1 LNIKAAHPGRFLFAA
16 IGSRPEPGRIW
27 MAISFPDGS
36 GNIVFVQEMAT
47 RPPIPDSSRVSAPRE
62 IARIAEMRSV
72 HTAFSY
78 LHNQEMEFRRWQRE
92 LTEIPAPP
100 FGEAGRSDW
109 LRQRFTALELENVQ
123 VDKLG
128 NVLGLLYSGSN
139 APLIGISAHLDTVFP
154 QGTALQTREEA
165 NRLYGPGISDNAAG
179 VTALLAIAHALKRAQ
194 LKPATNILF
203 IGNVGEEG
211 EGNLR
216 GMRRLFAAS
225 PWRDAIQS
233 LLVIDGAGTDTYVN
247 QALGSRRF
255 EITFRGPGGHSWS
268 DFGVPNPIV
277 LLSRALARFSEVQ
290 TPESPRTTFNVGVI
304 SGGTSVN
311 SIPESAT
318 ARVDLR
324 SASME
329 ELQKLEDR
337 LRECAAEAW
346 REAPLSHRSGELKV
360 TLAIESIGDRPAAEL
375 PPDARIL
382 QIVRAVDKHLRIES
396 FPRLASTDAN
406 VPLALGIEATTIG
419 AGGDGGGAHT
429 LREWFDCSNR
439 DLGLK
444 RILLVLLALTGVQ
457 E

>member
-1 LNIKAAHPGRFLFAA
+1 MHASFL
-16 IGSRPEPGRIW
+16 
-27 MAISFPDGS
+27 
-36 GNIVFVQEMAT
+36 
-47 RPPIPDSSRVSAPRE
+47 
-62 IARIAEMRSV
+62 
-72 HTAFSY
+72 Y

-100 FGEAGRSDW
+100 FGEAARSLW
-109 LRQRFTALELENVQ
+109 LRQKFIALGLENVLL
-123 VDKLG
+123 DELG
-128 NVLGLLYSGSN
+128 NVLGLLYPDAEG
-139 APLIGISAHLDTVFP
+139 PLLGVSAHLDTVFP
-154 QGTALQTREEA
+154 QGTALETHEDA

-179 VTALLAIAHALKRAQ
+179 VIALLATVAAIKRAQ
-194 LKPATNILF
+194 LKPARNIVF

-216 GMRRLFAAS
+216 GMRHLFSTA
-225 PWRDAIQS
+225 PWRDTIDS
-233 LLVIDGAGTDTYVN
+233 LVVIDGAGTDTYVN

-255 EITFRGPGGHSWS
+255 EITFRAPGGHSWS

-277 LLSRALARFSEVQ
+277 LLARALARFSEVQ
-290 TPESPRTTFNVGVI
+290 LPVSPRTTCNIGVI
-304 SGGTSVN
+304 TGGTSVN
-311 SIPESAT
+311 SIPEAAS

-337 LRECAAEAW
+337 LRECVAESWNEVPISYRAGT
-346 REAPLSHRSGELKV
+346 PKV

-375 PPDARIL
+375 PEDSRVL
-382 QIVRAVDKHLRIES
+382 QIVRAVDRHLRIES

-406 VPLALGIEATTIG
+406 VPLSLGKEATTIG

-429 LREWFDCSNR
+429 LREWFDCTNR

-444 RILLVLLALTGVQ
+444 RILLVLLALTGVH

>member
-1 LNIKAAHPGRFLFAA
+1 L
-16 IGSRPEPGRIW
+16 
-27 MAISFPDGS
+27 
-36 GNIVFVQEMAT
+36 VQEMAS
-47 RPPIPDSSRVSAPRE
+47 RPPISDASRTSPQRE
-62 IARIAEMRSV
+62 ITRIAEMRGV
-72 HTAFSY
+72 HAAFAY
-78 LHNQEMEFRRWQRE
+78 LHNQEMELRRWQRE

-100 FGEAGRSDW
+100 FGEAARSGW
-109 LRQRFTALELENVQ
+109 LRQRFTALGLEDVQ
-123 VDKLG
+123 VDELG
-128 NVLGLLYSGSN
+128 NVTGLLYRERG
-139 APLIGISAHLDTVFP
+139 APLVGVSAHLDTVFP
-154 QGTALQTREEA
+154 HGTALETREEA

-179 VTALLAIAHALKRAQ
+179 VIALLATATALKRAQ
-194 LKPATNILF
+194 LKPATNIVF

-216 GMRRLFAAS
+216 GMRQLFS
-225 PWRDAIQS
+225 LPQWRDAIRS

-268 DFGVPNPIV
+268 DYGVPNPIV
-277 LLSRALARFSEVQ
+277 LLSRALARFSEVHA
-290 TPESPRTTFNVGVI
+290 PESPRTTFNVGVI

-324 SASME
+324 SASRE

-337 LRECAAEAW
+337 LRECVAEAW
-346 REAPLSHRSGELKV
+346 SEVPLSHRAGEPKV

-375 PPDARIL
+375 PANARIL
-382 QIVRAVDKHLRIES
+382 QIVRAADKHLRIES

>member
-1 LNIKAAHPGRFLFAA
+1 
-16 IGSRPEPGRIW
+16 
-27 MAISFPDGS
+27 MAS
-36 GNIVFVQEMAT
+36 
-47 RPPIPDSSRVSAPRE
+47 RPPIPDTSRNSPQRE
-62 IARIAEMRSV
+62 IARIAEMRDV
-72 HTAFSY
+72 HAALAW

-100 FGEAGRSDW
+100 FGEAARSEW
-109 LRQRFTALELENVQ
+109 LRQRFAALELENVH
-123 VDKLG
+123 VDEIG
-128 NVLGLLYSGSN
+128 NVIALLHPQN
-139 APLIGISAHLDTVFP
+139 DAPLIGASAHLDTVFP
-154 QGTALQTREEA
+154 QGTALKTREEST
-165 NRLYGPGISDNAAG
+165 RLYGPGISDNAAG
-179 VTALLAIAHALKRAQ
+179 VTALLAMATVLKRSQFKLA
-194 LKPATNILF
+194 ANIVF

-216 GMRRLFAAS
+216 GMRHLFSS
-225 PWRDAIQS
+225 PHWRKAIQS
-233 LLVIDGAGTDTYVN
+233 LLVVDGAGTDTFVN

-277 LLSRALARFSEVQ
+277 ILSRALARFSEVHV
-290 TPESPRTTFNVGVI
+290 PESPRTTFNVGVI

-324 SASME
+324 SASRE

-337 LRECAAEAW
+337 MRECVAEAW
-346 REAPLSHRSGELKV
+346 REVSIMHRAGEHRITLS
-360 TLAIESIGDRPAAEL
+360 IENIGDRPAAEL
-375 PPDARIL
+375 PAAARL
-382 QIVRAVDKHLRIES
+382 SQIVRAVDKHLRIDS

-406 VPLALGIEATTIG
+406 IPLSLGIEATAIG

-429 LREWFDCSNR
+429 LREWFDCANR

-444 RILLVLLALTGVQ
+444 RILLVLLALTGVH

>member
-1 LNIKAAHPGRFLFAA
+1 
-16 IGSRPEPGRIW
+16 
-27 MAISFPDGS
+27 MAS
-36 GNIVFVQEMAT
+36 
-47 RPPIPDSSRVSAPRE
+47 RPPIPDASRTSTQRE

-72 HTAFSY
+72 HAAFSY
-78 LHNQEMEFRRWQRE
+78 LHNQELEFRRWQRE

-100 FGEAGRSDW
+100 FGEAARSEW
-109 LRQRFTALELENVQ
+109 LRQRFTALGLADVQ
-123 VDKLG
+123 VDQLG
-128 NVLGLLYSGSN
+128 NVLGMLQSN
-139 APLIGISAHLDTVFP
+139 RAAPMIGISAHLDTVFP
-154 QGTALQTREEA
+154 QGTALQTREES

-179 VTALLAIAHALKRAQ
+179 VTALLAVANALKRTQ
-194 LKPATNILF
+194 LQPATNIVF

-216 GMRRLFAAS
+216 GMRHLFSAS
-225 PWRDAIQS
+225 PWRDLITS
-233 LLVIDGAGTDTYVN
+233 LLVIDGAGTDTFVN

-277 LLSRALARFSEVQ
+277 LLSRALARFSEVHI
-290 TPESPRTTFNVGVI
+290 PESPRTTFNIGVI

-337 LRECAAEAW
+337 LRECVAEAW
-346 REAPLSHRSGELKV
+346 REAPLAHRSGDLKV

-375 PPDARIL
+375 PANARIL
-382 QIVRAVDKHLRIES
+382 QIVRAADKHLRIES

-429 LREWFDCSNR
+429 LREWFDCGNR

-444 RILLVLLALTGVQ
+444 RILLVLLALTGVH

>member
-1 LNIKAAHPGRFLFAA
+1 
-16 IGSRPEPGRIW
+16 
-27 MAISFPDGS
+27 
-36 GNIVFVQEMAT
+36 MAT
-47 RPPIPDSSRVSAPRE
+47 RPPISGASKISPQRE
-62 IARIAEMRSV
+62 VARIAEMRNV
-72 HTAFSY
+72 HAAFTY
-78 LHNQEMEFRRWQRE
+78 LHNREMEFRRWQRE
-92 LTEIPAPP
+92 LAEIPAPP
-100 FGEAGRSDW
+100 FGEAARSEW
-109 LRQRFTALELENVQ
+109 LRQRFVALGLEEVQ
-123 VDKLG
+123 VDELG
-128 NVLGLLYSGSN
+128 NVLGLLRSDRN

-154 QGTALQTREEA
+154 QGTALETREEA

-179 VTALLAIAHALKRAQ
+179 VIALLAVATALKRFQ
-194 LKPATNILF
+194 LKPEKNIVF

-216 GMRRLFAAS
+216 GMRHLFS
-225 PWRDAIQS
+225 VSRWRDAIQS

-290 TPESPRTTFNVGVI
+290 APESPRTTFNIGVI

-337 LRECAAEAW
+337 LRECVAEAW
-346 REAPLSHRSGELKV
+346 REAPLAHRTGELKV
-360 TLAIESIGDRPAAEL
+360 TLAIENIGDRPAAEL

-382 QIVRAVDKHLRIES
+382 QIVRAADKHLRIES

-406 VPLALGIEATTIG
+406 VPLSIGVEATTIG

-429 LREWFDCSNR
+429 LREWFDCTNR

-444 RILLVLLALTGVQ
+444 RILLVLLTLTGVH

>member
-1 LNIKAAHPGRFLFAA
+1 
-16 IGSRPEPGRIW
+16 
-27 MAISFPDGS
+27 MAS
-36 GNIVFVQEMAT
+36 
-47 RPPIPDSSRVSAPRE
+47 RPPIPDSSRTSAQRE

-72 HTAFSY
+72 HAAFSY

-100 FGEAGRSDW
+100 FGEAARSEW
-109 LRQRFTALELENVQ
+109 LLQRFTALGLENVQ
-123 VDKLG
+123 RDDLG
-128 NVLGLLYSGSN
+128 NVLGFLHNAS

-154 QGTALQTREEA
+154 QGTALQTREEG

-179 VTALLAIAHALKRAQ
+179 VIALLAVANALKKTQ

-216 GMRRLFAAS
+216 GMRHLFAAS
-225 PWRDAIQS
+225 AWRDAIQS

-268 DFGVPNPIV
+268 DFGVPNPII

-290 TPESPRTTFNVGVI
+290 APESPRTTFNVGVV

-337 LRECAAEAW
+337 LRECVAEAW

-360 TLAIESIGDRPAAEL
+360 TLAIENIGDRPAAEL
-375 PPDARIL
+375 PKEARIL

-406 VPLALGIEATTIG
+406 VPLALQIEATTIG

-444 RILLVLLALTGVQ
+444 RILLVLLALTGVN

>member
-1 LNIKAAHPGRFLFAA
+1 
-16 IGSRPEPGRIW
+16 
-27 MAISFPDGS
+27 
-36 GNIVFVQEMAT
+36 
-47 RPPIPDSSRVSAPRE
+47 
-62 IARIAEMRSV
+62 MRSV
-72 HTAFSY
+72 HAAFAY

-100 FGEAGRSDW
+100 FGEAARSEW
-109 LRQRFTALELENVQ
+109 LRQKFIALGTENVHQ
-123 VDKLG
+123 DELG
-128 NVLGLLYSGSN
+128 NVLGFLHN
-139 APLIGISAHLDTVFP
+139 RPDAPLIGVSAHLDTVFP

-165 NRLYGPGISDNAAG
+165 NKLYGPGISDNAAG
-179 VTALLAIAHALKRAQ
+179 VTALLAIANALKKTQ

-216 GMRRLFAAS
+216 GMRHLFAAS
-225 PWRDAIQS
+225 PWRDAIRS

-290 TPESPRTTFNVGVI
+290 VPESPRTTFNVGVI

-382 QIVRAVDKHLRIES
+382 QIVRAVDKHLRIGS
-396 FPRLASTDAN
+396 VPRLASTDAN

-444 RILLVLLALTGVQ
+444 RILLVLLALTGV
-457 E
+457 EE

>member
-1 LNIKAAHPGRFLFAA
+1 
-16 IGSRPEPGRIW
+16 
-27 MAISFPDGS
+27 
-36 GNIVFVQEMAT
+36 
-47 RPPIPDSSRVSAPRE
+47 
-62 IARIAEMRSV
+62 
-72 HTAFSY
+72 
-78 LHNQEMEFRRWQRE
+78 MEFRRWQRE

-100 FGEAGRSDW
+100 FGEAARSEW
-109 LRQRFTALELENVQ
+109 LRQRFTAVGLENVQ
-123 VDKLG
+123 VDGLG
-128 NVLGLLYSGSN
+128 NVLGLLHSGID
-139 APLIGISAHLDTVFP
+139 APVTGISAHLDTVFP
-154 QGTALQTREEA
+154 QGTALKTREEA

-179 VTALLAIAHALKRAQ
+179 VTALLAIATALKRAQ

-216 GMRRLFAAS
+216 GMRHLFSAS
-225 PWRDAIQS
+225 PWREAIRS

-277 LLSRALARFSEVQ
+277 LLSRALAKFCEVQ
-290 TPESPRTTFNVGVI
+290 APESPRTTFNVGVI

-337 LRECAAEAW
+337 LRECVAEAW
-346 REAPLSHRSGELKV
+346 REAPLSHRAGELKV

-375 PPDARIL
+375 PANARIL

-396 FPRLASTDAN
+396 FSRLASTDAN
-406 VPLALGIEATTIG
+406 VPLSLGIEATTIG

>member
-1 LNIKAAHPGRFLFAA
+1 
-16 IGSRPEPGRIW
+16 
-27 MAISFPDGS
+27 
-36 GNIVFVQEMAT
+36 MAT
-47 RPPIPDSSRVSAPRE
+47 RPPIPDSSRTSTPRE

-100 FGEAGRSDW
+100 FGEAARSEW
-109 LRQRFTALELENVQ
+109 VRQRFTALGLENVR
-123 VDKLG
+123 VDDLG
-128 NVLGLLYSGSN
+128 NVLGFLFSRPN

-154 QGTALQTREEA
+154 QGTALKTREEA

-179 VTALLAIAHALKRAQ
+179 VTALLAVAHALKRAQ
-194 LKPATNILF
+194 LKPAINILF

-216 GMRRLFAAS
+216 GMRHLFAAS

-346 REAPLSHRSGELKV
+346 REAPMSHRSGELKI

-396 FPRLASTDAN
+396 LPRLASTDAN

-429 LREWFDCSNR
+429 LREWFDCTNR

>member
-1 LNIKAAHPGRFLFAA
+1 
-16 IGSRPEPGRIW
+16 
-27 MAISFPDGS
+27 MAS
-36 GNIVFVQEMAT
+36 
-47 RPPIPDSSRVSAPRE
+47 RPPISASSPLSPARE
-62 IARIAEMRSV
+62 VARIAEMRSL
-72 HTAFSY
+72 HSSFLY

-92 LTEIPAPP
+92 LTEISAPP
-100 FGEAGRSDW
+100 FGESARSEW
-109 LRQRFTALELENVQ
+109 LRRKFIALGLEDVR
-123 VDKLG
+123 VDELG
-128 NVLGLLYSGSN
+128 NVTGLLFPAPE
-139 APLIGISAHLDTVFP
+139 APLVAISAHLDTVFP
-154 QGTALQTREEA
+154 QGTALATREEG

-179 VTALLAIAHALKRAQ
+179 VIAILAIAAAIKRGQ
-194 LKPATNILF
+194 LQPATNIVF

-216 GMRRLFAAS
+216 GMRHIFSLPR
-225 PWRDAIQS
+225 WRDSIRC

-277 LLSRALARFSEVQ
+277 LLSRALARFSEV
-290 TPESPRTTFNVGVI
+290 TIPESPRTTFNIGVI

-337 LRECAAEAW
+337 LRECVAEAW
-346 REAPLSHRSGELKV
+346 NEAPLSYRTGESGAPDARGFRVAGSESGGAADARGLLRLAGSPSRV

-375 PPDARIL
+375 PSDSRVL

-406 VPLALGIEATTIG
+406 VPLSLGIESTTIG

-429 LREWFDCSNR
+429 LREWFDCTRR

-444 RILLVLLALTGVQ
+444 RILLVLLALTGVR

>member
-1 LNIKAAHPGRFLFAA
+1 MSQEGGPAWAAFLIADFH
-16 IGSRPEPGRIW
+16 SRQRGY
-27 MAISFPDGS
+27 
-36 GNIVFVQEMAT
+36 IVFVQEMAS
-47 RPPIPDSSRVSAPRE
+47 RPPISDASRLSPQRE

-72 HTAFSY
+72 HSSFIY

-100 FGEAGRSDW
+100 FGEAARSEW
-109 LRQRFTALELENVQ
+109 LRQKFTALGLENVH
-123 VDKLG
+123 VDELG
-128 NVLGLLYSGSN
+128 NVLALLFPAPQS
-139 APLIGISAHLDTVFP
+139 PLIGISAHLDTVFP
-154 QGTALQTREEA
+154 QGTALKTREEA

-179 VTALLAIAHALKRAQ
+179 VIAMLAMASAIKRVQ
-194 LKPATNILF
+194 LQPARNIVF

-216 GMRRLFAAS
+216 GMRHLFSAP
-225 PWRDAIQS
+225 PWRDAIHS

-255 EITFRGPGGHSWS
+255 EVTFHSPGGHSWS

-277 LLSRALARFSEVQ
+277 LLSRALASFSEVHI
-290 TPESPRTTFNVGVI
+290 PESPRTTFNIGVI

-337 LRECAAEAW
+337 LRECVAEAW
-346 REAPLSHRSGELKV
+346 NEVPLSYRAGEPKV

-375 PPDARIL
+375 PAETRIL

-406 VPLALGIEATTIG
+406 VPLSLGIEATTIG

-444 RILLVLLALTGVQ
+444 RILLALLALTGVN

>member
-1 LNIKAAHPGRFLFAA
+1 LLP
-16 IGSRPEPGRIW
+16 
-27 MAISFPDGS
+27 ISTPCGA
-36 GNIVFVQEMAT
+36 GYIVFVQEMAS
-47 RPPIPDSSRVSAPRE
+47 RPPISDASSLAPQRE

-72 HTAFSY
+72 HSSFIY

-100 FGEAGRSDW
+100 FGESARSEW
-109 LRQRFTALELENVQ
+109 LRQKFTALGLENVQ
-123 VDKLG
+123 VDELG
-128 NVLGLLYSGSN
+128 NVLGLLFPAPRS
-139 APLIGISAHLDTVFP
+139 PLIAISAHLDTVFP
-154 QGTALQTREEA
+154 QGTALKTREEA

-179 VTALLAIAHALKRAQ
+179 VIAILAMASAIKRAQ
-194 LKPATNILF
+194 LQPERNVVF

-216 GMRRLFAAS
+216 GMRHLFSAP
-225 PWRDAIQS
+225 PWRDTIRC

-255 EITFRGPGGHSWS
+255 EVTFHSPGGHSWS

-277 LLSRALARFSEVQ
+277 LLSRALARFSEVHI
-290 TPESPRTTFNVGVI
+290 PESPRTTFNIGVI

-337 LRECAAEAW
+337 LRECVAEAW
-346 REAPLSHRSGELKV
+346 NEVPLSYRAGEPKV

-375 PPDARIL
+375 PAESRVL

-406 VPLALGIEATTIG
+406 VPLSIGIEATTIG

-429 LREWFDCSNR
+429 LREWFDCSHR

-444 RILLVLLALTGVQ
+444 RILLVLLALTGVH

>member
-1 LNIKAAHPGRFLFAA
+1 
-16 IGSRPEPGRIW
+16 
-27 MAISFPDGS
+27 
-36 GNIVFVQEMAT
+36 MAT
-47 RPPIPDSSRVSAPRE
+47 RPPIPDTSRTSAQRE

-72 HTAFSY
+72 HAAFAY

-100 FGEAGRSDW
+100 FGEAARSEW
-109 LRQRFTALELENVQ
+109 LRQRFTALGLENVQ
-123 VDKLG
+123 VDDLG
-128 NVLGLLYSGSN
+128 NVLGLLHGGLG

-165 NRLYGPGISDNAAG
+165 NRLYAPGISDNAAG
-179 VTALLAIAHALKRAQ
+179 VTALLAIANALKRSQ

-216 GMRRLFAAS
+216 GMRHLFSAS
-225 PWRDAIQS
+225 PWREAIHS

-277 LLSRALARFSEVQ
+277 LLSRALARFSEVRA
-290 TPESPRTTFNVGVI
+290 PESPRTTYNVGVV

-337 LRECAAEAW
+337 LRECMAEAW

-375 PPDARIL
+375 PANARIL

-406 VPLALGIEATTIG
+406 VPLSLGIEATTIG

-444 RILLVLLALTGVQ
+444 RILLVLLALTGVN

>member
-1 LNIKAAHPGRFLFAA
+1 
-16 IGSRPEPGRIW
+16 
-27 MAISFPDGS
+27 
-36 GNIVFVQEMAT
+36 MAT
-47 RPPIPDSSRVSAPRE
+47 RPPISESSRASAQRE

-78 LHNQEMEFRRWQRE
+78 LHNQELEFRRWQRD

-100 FGEAGRSDW
+100 FGEAARSEW
-109 LRQRFTALELENVQ
+109 LRQRFTALGLENIQ
-123 VDKLG
+123 RDDLG
-128 NVLGLLYSGSN
+128 NVLGFLHSAPSS
-139 APLIGISAHLDTVFP
+139 PLIGISAHLDTVFP

-165 NRLYGPGISDNAAG
+165 NKLYGPGISDNAAG
-179 VTALLAIAHALKRAQ
+179 VTALLAIANALKRTQ

-216 GMRRLFAAS
+216 GMRHLFAAS
-225 PWRDAIQS
+225 PWRDAIRS
-233 LLVIDGAGTDTYVN
+233 LLVIDGAGIDTYVN

-268 DFGVPNPIV
+268 DFGVPNPII
-277 LLSRALARFSEVQ
+277 LLSRALARFSDVQ
-290 TPESPRTTFNVGVI
+290 APESPRTTFNVGVI

-337 LRECAAEAW
+337 LRECVAEAW

-382 QIVRAVDKHLRIES
+382 QIVRAADKHLRIES

>member
-1 LNIKAAHPGRFLFAA
+1 MA
-16 IGSRPEPGRIW
+16 SRL
-27 MAISFPDGS
+27 
-36 GNIVFVQEMAT
+36 
-47 RPPIPDSSRVSAPRE
+47 PIPDASRTSTQRE
-62 IARIAEMRSV
+62 IARIAEMRGV
-72 HTAFSY
+72 HAAFTY
-78 LHNQEMEFRRWQRE
+78 LHNQELEFRRWQRE

-100 FGEAGRSDW
+100 FGEAARSQW
-109 LRQRFTALELENVQ
+109 LSHRFTALGLENVQ
-123 VDKLG
+123 VDELG
-128 NVLGLLYSGSN
+128 NVLGTLHGKRT
-139 APLIGISAHLDTVFP
+139 APMTGISAHLDTVFP
-154 QGTALQTREEA
+154 HGTALQTREEA

-179 VTALLAIAHALKRAQ
+179 VIALLAVATALKRAQ
-194 LKPATNILF
+194 LQPAANIVF

-216 GMRRLFAAS
+216 GMRHLFSAS
-225 PWRDAIQS
+225 PWRDLIHS
-233 LLVIDGAGTDTYVN
+233 LLVIDGAGTDTFVN

-255 EITFRGPGGHSWS
+255 EVTFRGPGGHSWS

-277 LLSRALARFSEVQ
+277 LLSRALARFSEVHI
-290 TPESPRTTFNVGVI
+290 PDSPRTTFNIGVI

-337 LRECAAEAW
+337 LRECVAEAW
-346 REAPLSHRSGELKV
+346 REAPLAHRSGELKV
-360 TLAIESIGDRPAAEL
+360 TLAIENIGDRPAAEL
-375 PPDARIL
+375 PANARIL
-382 QIVRAVDKHLRIES
+382 QIVRAADKHLRIES

>member
-1 LNIKAAHPGRFLFAA
+1 
-16 IGSRPEPGRIW
+16 
-27 MAISFPDGS
+27 MAS
-36 GNIVFVQEMAT
+36 
-47 RPPIPDSSRVSAPRE
+47 RPPISDPSRFSLPRE
-62 IARIAEMRSV
+62 IARIAEMRGV
-72 HTAFSY
+72 HAAFVS
-78 LHNQEMEFRRWQRE
+78 LHNQEMELRRWQRE
-92 LTEIPAPP
+92 LTHIPAPP
-100 FGEAGRSDW
+100 YGEAARSEW
-109 LRQRFTALELENVQ
+109 LRGKFASLGLEHVE
-123 VDKLG
+123 VDELG
-128 NVLGLLYSGSN
+128 NVLALLYPDRGV
-139 APLIGISAHLDTVFP
+139 PLIGISAHLDTVFP
-154 QGTALQTREEA
+154 HGTALETREEA
-165 NRLYGPGISDNAAG
+165 NRLYGPGVSDNAAG
-179 VTALLAIAHALKRAQ
+179 VVALLAIATALKRTMV
-194 LKPATNILF
+194 KPSTNVVF

-216 GMRRLFAAS
+216 GMRHLFS
-225 PWRDAIQS
+225 MPRWRDAIQS

-255 EITFRGPGGHSWS
+255 EVTFRGPGGHSWS

-277 LLSRALARFSEVQ
+277 LLSRAVARFSEVHA
-290 TPESPRTTFNVGVI
+290 PESPRTTFNVGVV

-337 LRECAAEAW
+337 LRECVTEAW
-346 REAPLSHRSGELKV
+346 REVPLTHRAGESRV

-375 PPDARIL
+375 PPEARIL
-382 QIVRAVDKHLRIES
+382 QIIRAADKHLRIES

-406 VPLALGIEATTIG
+406 VPLSLGIEATTIG

-429 LREWFDCSNR
+429 MREWFDCTNR

-444 RILLVLLALTGVQ
+444 RILLVLLALTGVN